1 MASKNEE
8 EFRRLNLELR
18 LLEQTAETLQSRMNM
33 INAAATDL
41 RYAQTT
47 LDGLEKE
54 NEKSEILVPVGGT
67 SYIRARLDNPN
78 QVIVGM
84 GAGVSV
90 EKTREEAK
98 EIIAEKPEHAEEKV
112 YAELGSKHRIKRHHI
127 NITGVEE
134 ISPENIENPLLK
146 KLVTGEEQVGKQE

>member
-47 LDGLEKE
+47 LEGLEKE
-54 NEKSEILVPVGGT
+54 NEKSELLVPVGGT

-98 EIIAEKPEHAEEKV
+98 EIIKKRLVDLEKARTSVQQQFAQVAEKINQDREKAE
-112 YAELGSKHRIKRHHI
+112 A
-127 NITGVEE
+127 
-134 ISPENIENPLLK
+134 
-146 KLVTGEEQVGKQE
+146 LVATAREGKTQQDV

>member
-1 MASKNEE
+1 
-8 EFRRLNLELR
+8 
-18 LLEQTAETLQSRMNM
+18 M

-47 LDGLEKE
+47 LEGLDKE
-54 NEKSEILVPVGGT
+54 SEKSELLVPVGGT

-90 EKTREEAK
+90 EKTRQEAK
-98 EIIAEKPEHAEEKV
+98 EIIKKRLVDLEKARASVQQQFAQVAEKINQDREKAE
-112 YAELGSKHRIKRHHI
+112 A
-127 NITGVEE
+127 
-134 ISPENIENPLLK
+134 
-146 KLVTGEEQVGKQE
+146 LVATAREGKTQQDV

>member
-1 MASKNEE
+1 LSREKNKLASKNEE

-41 RYAQTT
+41 RYAKTT
-47 LDGLEKE
+47 LEGLEKE

-78 QVIVGM
+78 EVIVGM

-98 EIIAEKPEHAEEKV
+98 AIIKRRLEDLEKARASVQQQFAQVAEKINQDREKAE
-112 YAELGSKHRIKRHHI
+112 A
-127 NITGVEE
+127 
-134 ISPENIENPLLK
+134 
-146 KLVTGEEQVGKQE
+146 LVAAAREGKTQQDV

>member
-1 MASKNEE
+1 LASKNEE

-47 LDGLEKE
+47 LEDLDKE
-54 NEKSEILVPVGGT
+54 NEKSELLVPVGGT

-90 EKTREEAK
+90 EKTRQEAK
-98 EIIAEKPEHAEEKV
+98 EIIKKRLEDLEKARTSVQQQFAQVAEKINQDRERAE
-112 YAELGSKHRIKRHHI
+112 A
-127 NITGVEE
+127 
-134 ISPENIENPLLK
+134 
-146 KLVTGEEQVGKQE
+146 LVAAAREGKTQQDV

>member
-1 MASKNEE
+1 LASKNEE

-98 EIIAEKPEHAEEKV
+98 TIIKRRLEDLEKARASVQQQFAQVAEKINQDREKAE
-112 YAELGSKHRIKRHHI
+112 A
-127 NITGVEE
+127 
-134 ISPENIENPLLK
+134 
-146 KLVTGEEQVGKQE
+146 LVATAREGKTQQDV

>member
-47 LDGLEKE
+47 LEGLDKE
-54 NEKSEILVPVGGT
+54 NEKSELLVPVGGT

-98 EIIAEKPEHAEEKV
+98 GIIKKRLEDLEKARTSVQQQFAQVAEKINQDREKAE
-112 YAELGSKHRIKRHHI
+112 A
-127 NITGVEE
+127 
-134 ISPENIENPLLK
+134 
-146 KLVTGEEQVGKQE
+146 LVATAREGKTQQDV

>member
-47 LDGLEKE
+47 LEGLDKE
-54 NEKSEILVPVGGT
+54 NEKSELLVPVGGT

-98 EIIAEKPEHAEEKV
+98 EIIKKRLEDLEKARTSVQQQFAQVAEKINQDRERAE
-112 YAELGSKHRIKRHHI
+112 A
-127 NITGVEE
+127 
-134 ISPENIENPLLK
+134 
-146 KLVTGEEQVGKQE
+146 LVAAAREGKTQQDV